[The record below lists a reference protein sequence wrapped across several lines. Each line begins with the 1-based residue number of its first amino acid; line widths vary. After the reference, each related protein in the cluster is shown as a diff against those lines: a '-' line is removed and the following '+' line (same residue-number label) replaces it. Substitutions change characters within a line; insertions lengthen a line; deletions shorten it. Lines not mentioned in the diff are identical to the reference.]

1 MVEAVVDAAELA
13 TAAARSLLTG
23 GRVGLLTFGTW
34 ELPTASN
41 VDKFAGLFERAEPP
55 TLWVVFMRESNNGSS
70 IVEGR
75 TEEEIIEE
83 DDGGGGGGACDE
95 EFGVE

>member
-1 MVEAVVDAAELA
+1 MDAAELT

-23 GRVGLLTFGTW
+23 GREGLLTFTW

-41 VDKFAGLFERAEPP
+41 VDKLAGLFERAEAP

-83 DDGGGGGGACDE
+83 EDGGGGGGGACDE
-95 EFGVE
+95 ELGLE